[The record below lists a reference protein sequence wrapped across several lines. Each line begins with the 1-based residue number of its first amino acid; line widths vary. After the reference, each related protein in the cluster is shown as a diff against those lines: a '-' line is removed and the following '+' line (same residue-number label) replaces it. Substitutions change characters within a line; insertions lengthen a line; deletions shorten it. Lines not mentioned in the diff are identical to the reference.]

1 MNEFRE
7 LARECGLASEVR
19 IDEVTMFVDG
29 EDICTLTIEP
39 YLFEQLR
46 ELIIDQK
53 EQEFVD
59 FDGNVTTFVSNGA
72 EVWISGGSKK
82 TLSRYE
88 FLLLCRDMMEDM
100 HGTENAFLNSSK
112 ASFKIFVD
120 ATLFAGYF
128 LEKENM

>member
-1 MNEFRE
+1 MDEIRK

-19 IDEVTMFVDG
+19 IDEVTMFIDN
-29 EDICTLTIEP
+29 EDICTLTIRP

-59 FDGNVTTFVSNGA
+59 FDGNVTTITSNGA
-72 EVWISGGSKK
+72 QVWISGDAKK

-100 HGTENAFLNSSK
+100 HGTENRFLNSAK

-120 ATLFAGYF
+120 SSLFAGYF
-128 LEKENM
+128 